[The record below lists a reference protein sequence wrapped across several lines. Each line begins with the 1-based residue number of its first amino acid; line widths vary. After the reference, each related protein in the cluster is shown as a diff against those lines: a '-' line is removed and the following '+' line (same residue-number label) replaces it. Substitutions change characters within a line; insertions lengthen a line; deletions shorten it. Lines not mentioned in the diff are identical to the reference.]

1 MGKKR
6 RARKITRR
14 TYIIVGARTRKTK
27 RI

>member
-6 RARKITRR
+6 RARKVTGR
-14 TYIIVGARTRKTK
+14 TYNAVGARTRKTK

>member
-6 RARKITRR
+6 RARKVTGR
-14 TYIIVGARTRKTK
+14 TYIAVGARKRKTK